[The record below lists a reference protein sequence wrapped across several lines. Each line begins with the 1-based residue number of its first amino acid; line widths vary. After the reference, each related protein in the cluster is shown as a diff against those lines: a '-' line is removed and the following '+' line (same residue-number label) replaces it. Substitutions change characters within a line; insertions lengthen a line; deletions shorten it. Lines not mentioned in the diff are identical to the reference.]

1 MHLKQL
7 LDDDA
12 SILKTVITRFYMD
25 SDFIPQEISLQ
36 YPPKDEHDI
45 SKLLYKKRK
54 KKVNFV
60 YPKIGEKAKELR
72 VTLQNAKLLLG
83 IKVIFKKKRLYLK
96 LCSS

>member
-36 YPPKDEHDI
+36 YPPKDENDI
-45 SKLLYKKRK
+45 SKLLYKKEKRK
-54 KKVNFV
+54 
-60 YPKIGEKAKELR
+60 
-72 VTLQNAKLLLG
+72 
-83 IKVIFKKKRLYLK
+83 
-96 LCSS
+96 